1 MAIRVV
7 IVDDHP
13 VVRQG
18 LKMMLDSENDIEV
31 CGEAAK
37 VQEAISVIE
46 NIGPDVVTVDL
57 SLAGDVSGIELVKKI
72 NDRFPSTKSLVLS
85 MHDESLYAERVI
97 RAGARGYVMKKEA
110 MDNVIGA
117 IRKIMKGELFL
128 SEDISGKIIDK
139 LLHGS
144 SDSMDTPVNILANK
158 EFEVFQLLGNGFSSR
173 EIADKMSISINT
185 IESHKRN
192 IKEKLKLKNSSELMK
207 HAVQWVLTQ
216 TQ

>member
-1 MAIRVV
+1 MMRVV

-18 LKMMLDSENDIEV
+18 LKMMLSSEEDITV
-31 CGEAAK
+31 CGEAAGF
-37 VQEAISVIE
+37 QEALDQIRETS
-46 NIGPDVVTVDL
+46 PDAVTVDL
-57 SLAGDVSGIELVKKI
+57 SLDGDLSGIELVRAIKES
-72 NDRFPSTKSLVLS
+72 FPEVKSLVLS

-110 MDNVIGA
+110 LDNVIEA
-117 IRKIMKGELFL
+117 LRKIMSGELFL
-128 SEDISGKIIDK
+128 SEAISGKIIDK

-144 SDSMDTPVNILANK
+144 SDTMNTPVDILASK
-158 EFEVFQLLGNGFSSR
+158 EFEVFQLTGHGFSSR
-173 EIADKMSISINT
+173 EIAEKMGISINT

-192 IKEKLKLKNSSELMK
+192 IREKLRLKNSSELIK

-216 TQ
+216 NR

>member
-1 MAIRVV
+1 MTIRVV

-13 VVRQG
+13 VVRKG
-18 LKMMLDSENDIEV
+18 LRMMLDSEPDINV
-31 CGEAAK
+31 CGEASK
-37 VQEAISVIE
+37 VKEAVEVISRE
-46 NIGPDVVTVDL
+46 DPDVVTVDL
-57 SLAGDVSGIELVKKI
+57 SLDGDVSGIELVKNI
-72 NDRFPSTKSLVLS
+72 NDNFPSSKSLVLS

-117 IRKIMKGELFL
+117 IRKIMNGELFL
-128 SEDISGKIIDK
+128 SEEISGKIIDK

-144 SDSMDTPVNILANK
+144 SDTMDTPVNILANK
-158 EFEVFQLLGNGFSSR
+158 EFEVFQLMGHGFSSR
-173 EIADKMSISINT
+173 EIADKMEISINT

-192 IKEKLKLKNSSELMK
+192 IREKLKLKNTSELVK

-216 TQ
+216 NR